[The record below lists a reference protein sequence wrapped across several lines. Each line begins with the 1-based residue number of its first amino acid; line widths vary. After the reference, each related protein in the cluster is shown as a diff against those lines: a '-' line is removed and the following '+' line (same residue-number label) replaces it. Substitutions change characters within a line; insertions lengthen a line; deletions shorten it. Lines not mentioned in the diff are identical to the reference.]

1 MFFSQVP
8 STSRRAGRGS
18 WPQSGSLQVLSV
30 WDGPKTYTQAAK
42 KDKQTTR
49 VGEPLCHP
57 FSLSKTRLGEQKYV
71 LALWD
76 FSAHVL
82 TGLSRPSSLKSSCK
96 PKDTEASVAGM
107 VFFKEKDSKVFM
119 N

>member
-1 MFFSQVP
+1 M
-8 STSRRAGRGS
+8 
-18 WPQSGSLQVLSV
+18 
-30 WDGPKTYTQAAK
+30 
-42 KDKQTTR
+42 
-49 VGEPLCHP
+49 
-57 FSLSKTRLGEQKYV
+57 

-107 VFFKEKDSKVFM
+107 VFFKEKDSKVFTELISYSRYQTSHGIVKNKM
-119 N
+119 FLR